1 MLHNTIT
8 PTTIEYEDTVEIDPV
23 FDEEVYDTNS
33 EDEFDDDKL
42 GLLTDVCNSISKPSN
57 VGDNYLQIDGKIIN
71 LKENEYIIPRGN
83 VHKVTTNQ
91 QQLRFNNYFYSKH
104 KTFAHCI
111 TYKCNLYKSR
121 KCSARIRY
129 YPDIDTYIHVASHSD
144 HAPPHIEKSQPQKI
158 SEERRKELFEY
169 IKANTNIRSSQ
180 QIAENLNKKLS
191 KEELRDHRL
200 IITKE
205 DVKEMKK
212 KFYTERIECLQDLYT
227 RQDLSCTKS
236 QDQFVRWVQGF
247 PHFLLIYG
255 SNYQINILKE
265 VTEEDQ
271 IYVDGTFDVC
281 PKGCEQ
287 MITIHVRK
295 KGMDAAVP
303 VLFIFAQAKSE
314 IFYTYLW
321 MVIANLIVPE
331 LLQVRKL
338 FVACDFEQAMHKALR
353 IIFPDVEIVG
363 CQFHLLQA
371 VSRWI
376 RRELPANN
384 PLRNRELLKT
394 FKSELKDLART
405 KMTEQMFNIKKEE
418 FLATWRS
425 VAGEKLWRYLVR
437 NWFGDLSTNALFAP
451 NIWALTFKSRI
462 QDLDLTNNQAEI
474 FHSRLNLK
482 FASKPGLKRS
492 VNILQE
498 LEFEITNNEIANK
511 QKKLTTTLALPDNS
525 INNVKKRT
533 NPFGGLQLV
542 NNDKSKRKKITFSN
556 ISNTDPNTPSTALAT
571 TNISKSQPI
580 RNITLQNEPLSLP
593 PPESSNT
600 NQGQNSSYPNITQN
614 TSNTS
619 LIFDMYNPNQPK
631 KRGRKPKST
640 PNQPSQSSPTP
651 NQTSSIN
658 MTTIPA
664 LLPPLQQPLLPQYPP
679 YPPYSF
685 TPQFPPFIP
694 TNNIYNQTTLN
705 YQTNATIAPPGI
717 LR

>member
-8 PTTIEYEDTVEIDPV
+8 PTTMEYDDTVEIDPV
-23 FDEEVYDTNS
+23 FEEEAHDTNS
-33 EDEFDDDKL
+33 EDEFDKL
-42 GLLTDVCNSISKPSN
+42 GLLTDVCNSKPSI
-57 VGDNYLQIDGKIIN
+57 VEGDNYLQMDGKMIN
-71 LKENEYIIPRGN
+71 LKENEYIIPRES

-111 TYKCNLYKSR
+111 TYKCNFYKSR
-121 KCSARIRY
+121 KCAARIRY
-129 YPDIDTYIHVASHSD
+129 YPDIDTFIHVASHSD

-180 QIAENLNKKLS
+180 QIAENLNNKLS

-212 KFYTERIECLQDLYT
+212 KFYTERIECLQDLYI

-271 IYVDGTFDVC
+271 IYIDGTFDVC

-295 KGMDAAVP
+295 KGKDAAVP
-303 VLFIFAQAKSE
+303 VLFIFAQEKSE
-314 IFYTYLW
+314 TFDTYLW
-321 MVIANLIVPE
+321 MVIANFLVPE

-338 FVACDFEQAMHKALR
+338 FIACDFDQAMHNALR

-363 CQFHLLQA
+363 CQFHLWQA

-376 RRELPANN
+376 KRELPAHN
-384 PLRNRELLKT
+384 PLRNRELRKT
-394 FKSELKDLART
+394 FKSELKFLART
-405 KMTEQMFNIKKEE
+405 IMTEQMFNIKKEE

-437 NWFGDLSTNALFAP
+437 TWFGDSSTNALFAP
-451 NIWALTFKSRI
+451 NIWALAFKSRI
-462 QDLDLTNNQAEI
+462 QDLDLTNTHAEI
-474 FHSRLNLK
+474 FHSRLHVK
-482 FASKPGLKRS
+482 FASRPELKRS

-498 LEFEITNNEIANK
+498 LECEIMNIEIANK
-511 QKKLTTTLALPDNS
+511 EKKLTSIRALPPDNT
-525 INNVKKRT
+525 INNVKKRA
-533 NPFGGLQLV
+533 NPFSELQLV
-542 NNDKSKRKKITFSN
+542 NNDKSKKKKITFSN
-556 ISNTDPNTPSTALAT
+556 ISNTPSIALSATNTTKNQS
-571 TNISKSQPI
+571 I
-580 RNITLQNEPLSLP
+580 RNITLPNESVS
-593 PPESSNT
+593 PESSNT
-600 NQGQNSSYPNITQN
+600 NQHSSYPNSTPN
-614 TSNTS
+614 TSNTNW
-619 LIFDMYNPNQPK
+619 IFDRYNPNQPK
-631 KRGRKPKST
+631 KRGRTTKST
-640 PNQPSQSSPTP
+640 PNQPSQSATCSTTP
-651 NQTSSIN
+651 NQTLSVK
-658 MTTIPA
+658 MVTIPA
-664 LLPPLQQPLLPQYPP
+664 FLPPLQQPLFPQYPP
-679 YPPYSF
+679 YPQYLLN
-685 TPQFPPFIP
+685 PQFPLFIP
-694 TNNIYNQTTLN
+694 TNNIIIKQ
-705 YQTNATIAPPGI
+705 Q
-717 LR
+717 

>member
-1 MLHNTIT
+1 M
-8 PTTIEYEDTVEIDPV
+8 
-23 FDEEVYDTNS
+23 
-33 EDEFDDDKL
+33 
-42 GLLTDVCNSISKPSN
+42 
-57 VGDNYLQIDGKIIN
+57 
-71 LKENEYIIPRGN
+71 
-83 VHKVTTNQ
+83 
-91 QQLRFNNYFYSKH
+91 
-104 KTFAHCI
+104 
-111 TYKCNLYKSR
+111 
-121 KCSARIRY
+121 
-129 YPDIDTYIHVASHSD
+129 
-144 HAPPHIEKSQPQKI
+144 
-158 SEERRKELFEY
+158 
-169 IKANTNIRSSQ
+169 
-180 QIAENLNKKLS
+180 
-191 KEELRDHRL
+191 
-200 IITKE
+200 
-205 DVKEMKK
+205 
-212 KFYTERIECLQDLYT
+212 YT

-247 PHFLLIYG
+247 PHFLFIYG

-405 KMTEQMFNIKKEE
+405 IMTEQMFNIKKEE

-437 NWFGDLSTNALFAP
+437 TWFGNLSTNALFAP

-482 FASKPGLKRS
+482 FASRPGLKRS

-498 LEFEITNNEIANK
+498 LELEITNNEIANK

-556 ISNTDPNTPSTALAT
+556 ISNTPSTALAT

-580 RNITLQNEPLSLP
+580 KNITLQNEPLSLP
-593 PPESSNT
+593 SPESSNT

-679 YPPYSF
+679 YPQYSL

>member
-1 MLHNTIT
+1 MLHHTIT

-23 FDEEVYDTNS
+23 FDEEVYNTNS
-33 EDEFDDDKL
+33 EDEIDDDKL

-57 VGDNYLQIDGKIIN
+57 VGDNFLQIDGKIIN

-111 TYKCNLYKSR
+111 TYK
-121 KCSARIRY
+121 
-129 YPDIDTYIHVASHSD
+129 
-144 HAPPHIEKSQPQKI
+144 
-158 SEERRKELFEY
+158 
-169 IKANTNIRSSQ
+169 
-180 QIAENLNKKLS
+180 
-191 KEELRDHRL
+191 
-200 IITKE
+200 
-205 DVKEMKK
+205 
-212 KFYTERIECLQDLYT
+212 IECLQDLYT

-331 LLQVRKL
+331 LLQFRKL

-405 KMTEQMFNIKKEE
+405 IMTEQMFNIKKEE

-425 VAGEKLWRYLVR
+425 VAGEKLSRYLVR
-437 NWFGDLSTNALFAP
+437 TWFGDLSTNALFAP

-462 QDLDLTNNQAEI
+462 QDLDLKNNQAEI

-482 FASKPGLKRS
+482 FASRPGLKRS

-498 LEFEITNNEIANK
+498 LELEITNNEIANK

-556 ISNTDPNTPSTALAT
+556 ISNTPSTALAT

-593 PPESSNT
+593 SPESSNT

-679 YPPYSF
+679 YPQYSL